1 MVSRSLLFTAA
12 ALLLVS
18 PTTAAPPIATLQDV
32 INRLTASCQ
41 ESVGVLDSFQTII
54 SGQDML
60 KDMLTALQ
68 QKVTP
73 APAVCPDG
81 WTRHLDSCYV
91 IPPAKS
97 AWHGAQHHCAALDRR
112 ARLAS
117 VPREAMD
124 FVRELVAASPA
135 DGVWLGLLKLA
146 SDHWVWMDGSR
157 AVLTAGDFSQG
168 EPSGDGPCGHLFGP
182 GDSLQRT
189 GLNDRVCDF
198 KLHYLCQIELN

>member
-1 MVSRSLLFTAA
+1 MAPTLLLLSAA

-18 PTTAAPPIATLQDV
+18 PAAAGPPIATLQEV
-32 INRLTASCQ
+32 IDRLTSSCQ
-41 ESVGVLDSFQTII
+41 ESVGILDSFQTII

-73 APAVCPDG
+73 APVECPDG
-81 WTRHLDSCYV
+81 WTRHQDACYL
-91 IPPAKS
+91 IPPGRS
-97 AWHGAQHHCAALDRR
+97 AWHAAQHHCAALDRR

-117 VPREAMD
+117 VPREAFD
-124 FVRELVAASPA
+124 FVRSLVAASPA

-146 SDHWVWMDGSR
+146 SEHWVWADGSR
-157 AVLTAGDFSQG
+157 SLLTAGDFSAG

-182 GDSLQRT
+182 ADSASRT
-189 GLNDRVCDF
+189 GLNDRACQV
-198 KLHYLCQIELN
+198 KLHYLCQIQLN